1 MISTRTRHGI
11 SIAVCVA
18 AQLAGRAGDAMAFSP
33 GDVFWAP
40 GACESPCGV
49 FDITGGGTFGIET
62 LIAETTE
69 SPGQMAWSE
78 DSETLYIS
86 EFFMNRIL
94 AVSSAGSVSTFA
106 TGISGP
112 TGLVRLSDGRILASS
127 YRDKIV
133 IDVSAGGDFSTAT
146 PFASGF
152 GSPRNMLQFADGSI
166 LLADQGSNRAV
177 DITAGGDF
185 SNVQGFAYGIP
196 RGPFDL
202 IEDASGRILASSF
215 DGAFEITLGGDFSGA
230 TPFAFGIQFIGLAID
245 AEGRTLATDFSSSNI
260 YDISAGG
267 DFTSAVPFAQGMPGY
282 GDTSLDSVP
291 VLSPVEEVPSLGGV
305 GSAVLAIALLG
316 CGLMT
321 PRGIAR
327 DGRCPERLP
336 ARPGGRPGIAGH
348 RG

>member
-1 MISTRTRHGI
+1 MISTRTRRGI
-11 SIAVCVA
+11 SIAVIVA
-18 AQLAGRAGDAMAFSP
+18 AQLAGRAGDAMAFSA

-49 FDITGGGTFGIET
+49 FEITGGGNFGTET

-94 AVSSAGSVSTFA
+94 SVSSAGSVSTFA

-112 TGLVRLSDGRILASS
+112 TGLIRLSDGRILASS

-133 IDVSAGGDFSTAT
+133 IDV
-146 PFASGF
+146 
-152 GSPRNMLQFADGSI
+152 
-166 LLADQGSNRAV
+166 
-177 DITAGGDF
+177 
-185 SNVQGFAYGIP
+185 
-196 RGPFDL
+196 
-202 IEDASGRILASSF
+202 
-215 DGAFEITLGGDFSGA
+215 
-230 TPFAFGIQFIGLAID
+230 
-245 AEGRTLATDFSSSNI
+245 
-260 YDISAGG
+260 SAGG

-291 VLSPVEEVPSLGGV
+291 VLSPVADVPCLGGV
-305 GSAVLAIALLG
+305 GSAALAIALVG

-327 DGRCPERLP
+327 DGKFPERLP
-336 ARPGGRPGIAGH
+336 A
-348 RG
+348 